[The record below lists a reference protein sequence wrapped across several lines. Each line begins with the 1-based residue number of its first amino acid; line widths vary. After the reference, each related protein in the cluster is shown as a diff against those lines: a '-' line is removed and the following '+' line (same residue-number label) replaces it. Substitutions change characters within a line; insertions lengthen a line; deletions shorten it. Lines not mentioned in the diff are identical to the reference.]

1 MARPIANLRLR
12 LPETL
17 RKKLAQE
24 AEKSERSLNSEILW
38 RLGQSLGTEGAA
50 IVHEF
55 DALEQ
60 HIRRRVDEVV
70 AKILAEAR
78 DKGQKISE

>member
-24 AEKSERSLNSEILW
+24 AEKSQRSLNSEILW
-38 RLGQSLGTEGAA
+38 RLGQSLGAEGAA
-50 IVHEF
+50 IVHGF

-70 AKILAEAR
+70 AKMLADGE
-78 DKGQKISE
+78 QKS